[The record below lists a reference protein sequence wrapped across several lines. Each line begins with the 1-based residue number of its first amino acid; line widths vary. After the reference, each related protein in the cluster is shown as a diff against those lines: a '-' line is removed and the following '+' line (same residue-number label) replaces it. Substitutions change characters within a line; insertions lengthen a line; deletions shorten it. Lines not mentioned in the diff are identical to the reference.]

1 MRIAVIQHLL
11 RGNDDEDAVALANAA
26 ADATDMGA
34 EVVVFP
40 SVPTLADSSGGDPV
54 ARILAAIGEE
64 RREHVVYLNPA
75 IIADGADAAAI
86 PLLGQTALLVGDGC
100 ADASEILRIAGE
112 KPLVAIL
119 APRSD
124 NDLQAEAVA
133 EFALGLSD
141 SLAGL
146 VVIAECAGAE
156 PGEPGHGGSAIIH
169 LGEVVAEAMSE
180 VDETL
185 TAEFELPIVQPEPRE
200 LLPKVPS
207 ILVGKLAHHQGRRPD
222 VEYPADLS

>member
-40 SVPTLADSSGGDPV
+40 SVPVLADSSQGDPV
-54 ARILAAIGEE
+54 ARIFSAIGEAQ
-64 RREHVVYLNPA
+64 REQVVYLNPA
-75 IIADGADAAAI
+75 LAADGGDVADL
-86 PLLGQTALLVGDGC
+86 PLLGQTAMLVGDGC
-100 ADASEILRIAGE
+100 ADAAEILRISGK

-141 SLAGL
+141 SIAGL
-146 VVIAECAGAE
+146 VIIAECAGAE

-185 TAEFELPIVQPEPRE
+185 TAEFELPIAQPEPRE

-207 ILVGKLAHHQGRRPD
+207 ILLGKAARHQGRRPD

>member
-40 SVPTLADSSGGDPV
+40 AAPVLADDSAGDPV
-54 ARILAAIGEE
+54 ARVLAAIGEE
-64 RREHVVYLNPA
+64 QRERVVYLNPA
-75 IIADGADAAAI
+75 MVPDGGDVAML
-86 PLLGQTALLVGDGC
+86 PLLGQTALLVGDGV
-100 ADASEILRIAGE
+100 ADAAEILRLAGK
-112 KPLVAIL
+112 KPSVAIL

-133 EFALGLSD
+133 ELALGLSD

-146 VVIAECAGAE
+146 VIIAECAGAE

-169 LGEVVAEAMSE
+169 LGEVVAEAMME
-180 VDETL
+180 GDETL
-185 TAEFELPIVQPEPRE
+185 TAEFELPIAQPEPRE

-207 ILVGKLAHHQGRRPD
+207 ILLGRVAHHQGRRPE

>member
-1 MRIAVIQHLL
+1 VVRV
-11 RGNDDEDAVALANAA
+11 LA
-26 ADATDMGA
+26 
-34 EVVVFP
+34 
-40 SVPTLADSSGGDPV
+40 S
-54 ARILAAIGEE
+54 IGEE
-64 RREHVVYLNPA
+64 RRRHIVYLNPA
-75 IIADGADAAAI
+75 LAADVAEVADL
-86 PLLGQTALLVGDGC
+86 PLLGQTAMLVGDGC
-100 ADASEILRIAGE
+100 ADASEILRISSE
-112 KPLVAIL
+112 KPSVAIL

-141 SLAGL
+141 ALAGL

-185 TAEFELPIVQPEPRE
+185 TAEFELPIAQPEPRE
-200 LLPKVPS
+200 ALPKVPS
-207 ILVGKLAHHQGRRPD
+207 ILLGKVAHHQGRRPD